1 MIVLAGGD
9 DDGPASQMYCALL
22 RTPRLLLLLLLRGY
36 NKQDRPYKATSL
48 SGARSD
54 CNLLLYETS

>member
-22 RTPRLLLLLLLRGY
+22 RTPRLLLLLLRGY

-48 SGARSD
+48 FGARSD